1 MKWNGFSAI
10 AQRLKSPDGKRSTA
24 ADGWRRNGFKAQVD
38 TAATIAVL
46 RVVCYGFYNFRLTE
60 SRAAA
65 AQKKVEMF
73 SETRAHAVKGDR
85 VDARID
91 VRQTETYDL
100 IGKERKIW

>member
-1 MKWNGFSAI
+1 M
-10 AQRLKSPDGKRSTA
+10 
-24 ADGWRRNGFKAQVD
+24 
-38 TAATIAVL
+38 
-46 RVVCYGFYNFRLTE
+46 TE

-100 IGKERKIW
+100 IGKERKI